1 MPEAPR
7 RIRQIIPLGLVFL
20 TGIYALVEASEMT
33 TFGSIFPQFAAGA
46 MVMVSAL
53 LMAQVLFFKS
63 PDPHGNPGQSA
74 RAWAFAAILAVW
86 ALTLPLIGFVM
97 SSLLGSA
104 GALAVAQNTRPTVRG
119 LLLQSTC
126 ATVFVFAVAF
136 VFDTLLNV
144 PLP

>member
-1 MPEAPR
+1 MPEATG
-7 RIRQIIPLGLVFL
+7 RIREIIPLGVVFL
-20 TGIYALVEASEMT
+20 AGILALIEASEMT
-33 TFGSIFPQFAAGA
+33 TFGSIFPQFAAAA
-46 MVMVSAL
+46 MVMGSAL
-53 LMAQVLFFKS
+53 LMARVLFFKS

-86 ALTLPLIGFVM
+86 ALALPLIGFVI
-97 SSLLGSA
+97 SSLLGFA
-104 GALAVAQNTRPTVRG
+104 GALAVAQDKRPSVRS

-136 VFDTLLNV
+136 VFGTLLNV